1 MYNIPVNSIMSTH
14 RRDLRV
20 ILVEILGGF
29 WDSQA
34 YTKPKKSHI
43 ECRCL
48 LHYLSACLIQLIKL
62 LLENKEHL
70 CTGLAFEALFWVA
83 SQ

>member
-34 YTKPKKSHI
+34 YTKSKKVP
-43 ECRCL
+43 
-48 LHYLSACLIQLIKL
+48 LSFTLPIR
-62 LLENKEHL
+62 
-70 CTGLAFEALFWVA
+70 LFNTANQAIVRE
-83 SQ
+83 